1 MSESNPQERPEATEE
16 AARTVIGDAPQAQGK
31 AEGAEAAAEPR
42 PAEGE
47 NAHPAEDPPV
57 DPAPVQEPPVEEP
70 PVEEEPVEEPPVEEP
85 PVEEP
90 PDEEPPDKAS
100 AKAPPEEGPAAET
113 ADSGGAPVVIPSGDE
128 RLALLEAIIYVTEE
142 PLTAELIC
150 GGLALPREIV
160 EADLARLVEQYKAAG
175 RGVEVRK
182 VAGGYK
188 MYTKAEHHEAVRG
201 FVRTLQPKLKLSKP
215 AFETL
220 AVIAY
225 KQPITVPEI
234 QAIRGVNASGT
245 IHTLLKHKLITS
257 AGRKKVIGKPM
268 MYKTTREFLV
278 QFGLDDLGELPNL
291 KEFEELS
298 RAALGDEVVDEAT
311 DDAPDEAAPSAE
323 ALEPEAELRAIE
335 EAAAEKDEDIEA
347 PESGEEP
354 AEPRED

>member
-1 MSESNPQERPEATEE
+1 MSESNPQERPEAAEEAVQTAVGEEETVEAPKAAPETEQAEPAPAEGAPEPAAGEEAPESEAGEE
-16 AARTVIGDAPQAQGK
+16 AAEPVAEEESSAP
-31 AEGAEAAAEPR
+31 
-42 PAEGE
+42 
-47 NAHPAEDPPV
+47 
-57 DPAPVQEPPVEEP
+57 EEP
-70 PVEEEPVEEPPVEEP
+70 PAEAE
-85 PVEEP
+85 
-90 PDEEPPDKAS
+90 DAL
-100 AKAPPEEGPAAET
+100 PAAEEESV
-113 ADSGGAPVVIPSGDE
+113 APAEAPAEAEPVVIPSDDE
-128 RLALLEAIIYVTEE
+128 RLALLEAVIYVTEE

-160 EADLARLVEQYKAAG
+160 EADLTRLVEQYKGAD
-175 RGVEVRK
+175 RGVEIRK

-311 DDAPDEAAPSAE
+311 DDATDDAPDEAAPSAE